1 MNAREEILA
10 ATLIDEGWGQG
21 RGHGVFCQVLL
32 GGLPEE
38 EMRNESEIMDHV
50 VIWGKSISGQRE
62 QQTQRSCPDKERVK
76 ADTHSPI

>member
-1 MNAREEILA
+1 MGSR
-10 ATLIDEGWGQG
+10 
-21 RGHGVFCQVLL
+21 RGHGVFCRVLL

-38 EMRNESEIMDHV
+38 EMRNESEIRDHV

-62 QQTQRSCPDKERVK
+62 QQKQRSCPDEEWVK